1 MEMQR
6 FPLSALLVEQD
17 SCCLVL
23 PLAEEAFV
31 KSAKGLNQKLE
42 GVVTTGAPHLGHIP
56 YPLLKFCFLCP
67 PCSCL
72 HEYVTSHKVFH
83 CCHFPKLFLF
93 LSHVTSPFYLFCALH
108 WVFHLPMQGLL
119 CFAFSL
125 HQHGFYLCGCPVS
138 SPVSS
143 HPPLLVWSTAIPFWG
158 IARNLKCG

>member
-1 MEMQR
+1 MQR

-83 CCHFPKLFLF
+83 CCHFPKLFSFLESYNFSILLILCPSLGVPPSHAGFVVLCF
-93 LSHVTSPFYLFCALH
+93 LSAPARL
-108 WVFHLPMQGLL
+108 
-119 CFAFSL
+119 
-125 HQHGFYLCGCPVS
+125 
-138 SPVSS
+138 
-143 HPPLLVWSTAIPFWG
+143 LLVWVSCFLTCLIPSTITG
-158 IARNLKCG
+158 VEHSHSILGHC